1 MNYKEAERLAGI
13 WLESNRH
20 IIIARNY
27 RIGRSEVDVI
37 SLTGEYLYLTE
48 VKYRTSAEE
57 LVEDLVDQ
65 RQINRVIRA
74 GSPLLQRYKATELKM
89 ILLHYSGNSKEPK
102 VFHVNI
108 D

>member
-37 SLTGEYLYLTE
+37 SLTGE
-48 VKYRTSAEE
+48 
-57 LVEDLVDQ
+57 
-65 RQINRVIRA
+65 
-74 GSPLLQRYKATELKM
+74 
-89 ILLHYSGNSKEPK
+89 
-102 VFHVNI
+102 
-108 D
+108 

>member
-65 RQINRVIRA
+65 RQINRIIRA
-74 GSPLLQRYKATELKM
+74 GSPLL
-89 ILLHYSGNSKEPK
+89 
-102 VFHVNI
+102 
-108 D
+108 

>member
-13 WLESNRH
+13 WLESNQH

-65 RQINRVIRA
+65 RQINRIIRA
-74 GSPLLQRYKATELKM
+74 GSPLL
-89 ILLHYSGNSKEPK
+89 
-102 VFHVNI
+102 
-108 D
+108 

>member
-1 MNYKEAERLAGI
+1 MNYEEAERLAGS

-37 SLTGEYLYLTE
+37 SLMGECLYLTE
-48 VKYRTSAEE
+48 VKYRTSALE

-65 RQINRVIRA
+65 RQINRIVRA
-74 GSPLLQRYKATELKM
+74 GSPLLQRYKAAELKI
-89 ILLHYSGNSKEPK
+89 ILLHYWGNSKEPK

>member
-20 IIIARNY
+20 IIVARNY

-65 RQINRVIRA
+65 RQINRIIRA
-74 GSPLLQRYKATELKM
+74 GSPLL
-89 ILLHYSGNSKEPK
+89 
-102 VFHVNI
+102 
-108 D
+108 